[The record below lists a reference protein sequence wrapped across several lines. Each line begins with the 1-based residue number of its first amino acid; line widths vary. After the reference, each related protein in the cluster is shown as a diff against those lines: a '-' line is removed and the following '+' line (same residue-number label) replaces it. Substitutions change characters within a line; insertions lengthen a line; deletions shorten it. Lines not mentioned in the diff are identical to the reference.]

1 MRTPPV
7 AFAVLAASG
16 LTGAGFYRTA
26 FAALRFGWILFLI
39 PFLIV
44 YFPGLL
50 LIGTA
55 QAIISD
61 IATVLAS
68 GAALW
73 LAARAGSAA
82 VRAARRHA
90 LSKP

>member
-1 MRTPPV
+1 MARGGGSADV
-7 AFAVLAASG
+7 AD
-16 LTGAGFYRTA
+16 GARPS
-26 FAALRFGWILFLI
+26 LRFGWILFLI

-82 VRAARRHA
+82 VRAARRHT